1 VVCPNAKKS
10 SRIDGDAMKVVLFC
24 GGLGLRLRDY
34 SESIPKPLV
43 RVGPQPILWN
53 IMRYYAHY
61 GHTDFILCLGYRG
74 EAIKEFFLNYSE
86 AMANDFTLKRGGS
99 AIELHKRDI
108 DNWTITFVDTGL
120 RSNIGERLMKVRSHL
135 EGEDMFLANY
145 SDGLTDLP
153 LDRYMDFVRENDK
166 IATFVSVR
174 PTASFHAVRAKPNG
188 LVTDIYPVSEKSRVN
203 CGYFVLK
210 REIFD
215 YMEPGDELVT
225 TPFQR
230 LIKEQQLVTYEWDG
244 FWECMDT
251 FKDQR
256 LLHDM
261 HVRGET
267 PWVVWE

>member
-1 VVCPNAKKS
+1 
-10 SRIDGDAMKVVLFC
+10 MKVVLFC

-86 AMANDFTLKRGGS
+86 AMANDFTLTNGGT
-99 AIELHKRDI
+99 EVQLHRKEIQDWR
-108 DNWTITFVDTGL
+108 ITFVDTGL
-120 RSNIGERLMKVRSHL
+120 SSNIGERLLSVREHL
-135 EGEDMFLANY
+135 VGEEVFLANY
-145 SDGLTDLP
+145 SDGLTSMDLNAY
-153 LDRYMDFVRENDK
+153 LDFARKKDR

-174 PTASFHAVRAKPNG
+174 PTVAYHAVLADPSG
-188 LVTDIYPVSEKSRVN
+188 AVTDIYPVSKRSRIN
-203 CGYFVLK
+203 CGYFAFK

-225 TPFQR
+225 VPFQR
-230 LIKEQQLVTYEWDG
+230 LIEANQLVTYEYDG
-244 FWECMDT
+244 FWQCMDT
-251 FKDQR
+251 FKDRQ

-261 HVRGET
+261 YVRGET
-267 PWVVWE
+267 PWAVWK